1 MEKNPYDM
9 NASSATGL
17 IAWFARN
24 HVAANLLMLTVVVV
38 GIVVARN
45 IRQEI
50 YPLYQIDTVEVS
62 MQYRGAS
69 PDEVEQSIIL
79 PIESELRGLE
89 LTRRIEATASEGRA
103 SVTVEIMPSFD
114 RNRALQEVT
123 AAVARISMFPDE
135 IEPPRISLGTSRR
148 RGVNYVAVYGDVDE
162 RTLVQFARVVEDGL
176 LAQEEISLVE
186 LLGARRP
193 EILVE
198 VPQAQLRSLN
208 LTLGEIARAI
218 DQSAQDVPA
227 GTMKTSGG
235 DILLKTTERR
245 FFGSEF
251 EEIPIKSNNTGTEVK
266 LGDIAKII
274 DGFEDSNQE
283 SYFNGKPTIT
293 LSVSASENQ
302 TPIDV
307 AAAVNRF
314 IEQVRPTLPPSVN
327 VEVRY
332 DRTEDYMERINLLKY
347 NGTLGLVLVLIA
359 LGFLLELRVAFWT
372 AVGIP
377 VSILGSLI
385 LLPLMNASVN
395 MISVF
400 GFIVTLGIVVDDA
413 VVVGEDIFHKITQ
426 GMSRL
431 EAAVAGVKE
440 MTVPVIFA
448 VSTNIIAFLP
458 LFFVPG
464 ESGRFLK
471 VLPAVIIAVFTVSL
485 VEVLLILPS
494 HLSWG
499 KKNARKDS
507 IIGRFDQAQT
517 RLRLKLDDLMERF
530 YKPILTTAIR
540 FRYLTIAVFTSSLLM
555 IIAYTMSGRVNF
567 TFNPS
572 IENDYIQGEIEMPTG
587 TPVSRTREVAFIVEA
602 AAKRAMEKAGEEG
615 IVRNYNVS
623 LARRNNNEASVAI
636 KLVPQSLREITG
648 EGFVDLWR
656 QEVPEIPDIESLFY
670 DYLVGPGGEA
680 AIFIQLAHPDVDT
693 LRHAAEELGNV
704 LELYPGVTDIRKG
717 FGREM
722 PQISFEIKPAGQ
734 ALGIT
739 ARDLGQQIRNSFYGA
754 EALRQPRDRDELRV
768 MVRLPESDRRSLSG
782 LEGLLI
788 KGNNGAEIPI
798 SQAAEIIE
806 TTAPVRIDRVD
817 GGRVVNV
824 TANVVTSVTNGNKVL
839 KAMEKKELP
848 DLISRFPGLRYTF
861 EGEQRDQREATASLS
876 VGLIA
881 SLFAIFAIMAS
892 FLRSYTQSVIVL
904 LAIPWGLAGAVLGH
918 ILLDFDLSI
927 YSILGM
933 IALCGM
939 VVNGGFVMAMTR
951 NRYMDR
957 GQPANVAIVHAAQR
971 RFRPIFLTGVTTFL
985 GLGPMIF
992 ETNEQA
998 LFLVPMA
1005 ISLGLGTLASSIVVL
1020 ILVPVAFIVIEEIKG
1035 ITAGGKEEATPEVEP
1050 ELAAASLKQ
1059 NIRS

>member
-1 MEKNPYDM
+1 MDANPYNDT
-9 NASSATGL
+9 SESTGL
-17 IAWFARN
+17 VAWFARN
-24 HVAANLLMLTVVVV
+24 HVAANLLMVAVVVV
-38 GIVVARN
+38 GLVVAKN

-50 YPLYQIDTVEVS
+50 YPLFEIDTVDIS

-69 PDEVEQSIIL
+69 PEEVEQSILL
-79 PIESELRGLE
+79 PIESELRGME

-103 SVTVEIMPSFD
+103 SVSIEIMPSFD

-123 AAVARISMFPDE
+123 AAVSRISLFPDE
-135 IEPPRISLGTSRR
+135 IEPPTISLGTSRR
-148 RGVNYVAVYGDVDE
+148 RGVAYVAVFGDVDE
-162 RTLVQFARVVEDGL
+162 QTLAKLAHHVEDGL
-176 LAQEEISLVE
+176 LAQPEISLVE
-186 LLGARRP
+186 LLGIRRP

-198 VPQAQLRSLN
+198 VPQAQLRSLD

-245 FFGSEF
+245 YFGSQF
-251 EEIPIKSNNTGTEVK
+251 EEIPIKSTNMGTEVR
-266 LGDIAKII
+266 LGDIAKIE
-274 DGFEDSNQE
+274 DGFEESQSE
-283 SYFNGKPTIT
+283 SYFNGRPTIT

-302 TPIDV
+302 TPVDV
-307 AAAVNRF
+307 AEAVRRYVN
-314 IEQVRPTLPPSVN
+314 QVRDTLPPSVD
-327 VEVRY
+327 VMIRR
-332 DRTEDYMERINLLKY
+332 DRTEDFMERFNLLKY
-347 NGTLGLVLVLIA
+347 NGTIGLILVLFA

-413 VVVGEDIFHKITQ
+413 VVVGEDIFHKISQ
-426 GMSRL
+426 GMPRM
-431 EAAVAGVKE
+431 EAAVAGVRE
-440 MTVPVIFA
+440 MTIPVVFA

-464 ESGRFLK
+464 ESGRFLH

-485 VEVLLILPS
+485 IEVLLILPS
-494 HLSWG
+494 HLSFSR
-499 KKNARKDS
+499 KKANARS
-507 IIGRFDQAQT
+507 LMSRFDRNQT
-517 RLRLKLDDLMERF
+517 ELRLKLDSAMERF
-530 YKPILTTAIR
+530 YRPVLETAIR
-540 FRYLTIAVFTSSLLM
+540 FRFITIAGFVSVLLV
-555 IIAYTMSGRVNF
+555 IIAYTISGRVNF

-572 IENDYIQGEIEMPTG
+572 IENDYVQGEVEMPTG
-587 TPVSRTREVAFIVEA
+587 TPVHRTREVAFIVEA
-602 AAKRAMEKAGEEG
+602 AAKRALEKAGKAE
-615 IVRNYNVS
+615 IVNNYNISV
-623 LARRNNNEASVAI
+623 ARRNNNEASVAI
-636 KLVPQSLREITG
+636 KLVPQSQREMTSA
-648 EGFVDLWR
+648 EFVNIWR
-656 QEVPEIPDIESLFY
+656 QEVPEIPDMESLFF

-680 AIFIQLAHPDVDT
+680 AIQVQLAHPDVDT
-693 LRHAAEELGNV
+693 LRQAAGELGDMLAN
-704 LELYPGVTDIRKG
+704 YPGVADIRKG

-739 ARDLGQQIRNSFYGA
+739 ARELGQQIRNAFYGA
-754 EALRQPRDRDELRV
+754 EALRQPRDREELRV

-788 KGNNGAEIPI
+788 QGANGAEIPI

-817 GGRVVNV
+817 GGRVVKV
-824 TANVVTSVTNGNKVL
+824 TANVISDITNGNKVL
-839 KAMEKKELP
+839 TAMEKKELP
-848 DLISRFPGLRYTF
+848 ELLQRYPGLRYTF
-861 EGEQRDQREATASLS
+861 EGEQRDQREATSSLS
-876 VGLIA
+876 IGLTA

-892 FLRSYTQSVIVL
+892 FLRSYSQSTVVL
-904 LAIPWGLAGAVLGH
+904 LTIPWGLAGAVLGH
-918 ILLDFDLSI
+918 IALGFDLSI

-951 NRYMDR
+951 NRYMAR
-957 GQPANVAIVHAAQR
+957 GLTANEAIFQAAQR
-971 RFRPIFLTGVTTFL
+971 RFRPIFLTAVTTFL

-992 ETNEQA
+992 ETSEQA

-1020 ILVPVAFIVIEEIKG
+1020 ILIPVVFVVIEEL
-1035 ITAGGKEEATPEVEP
+1035 KETVSGRAESSEALEP
-1050 ELAAASLKQ
+1050 ELAGAALPRESQ
-1059 NIRS
+1059 S

>member
-1 MEKNPYDM
+1 MEANPYNDT
-9 NASSATGL
+9 SQSTGL
-17 IAWFARN
+17 VAWFARN
-24 HVAANLLMLTVVVV
+24 HVAANLLMLAVIVV
-38 GIVVARN
+38 GIAVARN

-50 YPLYQIDTVEVS
+50 YPLFEIDTVEIS

-69 PDEVEQSIIL
+69 PEEVEQSIL
-79 PIESELRGLE
+79 FPIESELRGME
-89 LTRRIEATASEGRA
+89 LTRRIESTASEGRA
-103 SVTVEIMPSFD
+103 SVSIEIMPSFD

-123 AAVARISMFPDE
+123 AAVSRISLFPDE
-135 IEPPRISLGTSRR
+135 IEPPNISLGTSRR
-148 RGVNYVAVYGDVDE
+148 RGVNYVAVFGDVDE
-162 RTLVQFARVVEDGL
+162 QTLAKLAHHIEDGL
-176 LAQEEISLVE
+176 LAQPEISLVE
-186 LLGARRP
+186 PLGIRRP
-193 EILVE
+193 EIIVE
-198 VPQAQLRSLN
+198 VPQAQLRSLD

-245 FFGSEF
+245 YFGSEF
-251 EEIPIKSNNTGTEVK
+251 AEIPIKSNNTGAEVR
-266 LGDIAKII
+266 LGDIARIE
-274 DGFEDSNQE
+274 DGFEESQSE
-283 SYFNGKPTIT
+283 SYYNGRPTVT

-302 TPIDV
+302 APIDV
-307 AAAVNRF
+307 ARAVKRY
-314 IEQVRPTLPPSVN
+314 IDQAQDSLPPSVG
-327 VEVRY
+327 VEVRF
-332 DRTEDYMERINLLKY
+332 DRTEDYQERINLLKY
-347 NGTLGLVLVLIA
+347 NGTIGLILVLLA

-413 VVVGEDIFHKITQ
+413 VVVGEDIFHKISQ
-426 GMSRL
+426 GMPRMD
-431 EAAVAGVKE
+431 AAVAGVRE
-440 MTVPVIFA
+440 MTIPVVFA

-464 ESGRFLK
+464 ESGRFLH

-494 HLSWG
+494 HLSFSR
-499 KKNARKDS
+499 KRANAQS
-507 IIGRFDQAQT
+507 LMSRFDRKQT
-517 RLRLKLDDLMERF
+517 QLRLKLDKSMERF
-530 YKPILTTAIR
+530 YKPVLETAIR
-540 FRYLTIAVFTSSLLM
+540 FRFITIAGFVSCLLVLF
-555 IIAYTMSGRVNF
+555 AYTMSGRVNF
-567 TFNPS
+567 TFNPT

-587 TPVSRTREVAFIVEA
+587 TPVHRTREVAFIVEA
-602 AAKRAMEKAGEEG
+602 AAKRAMERAGG
-615 IVRNYNVS
+615 DDIVRNYNVS
-623 LARRNNNEASVAI
+623 VARRNNNEAGVSI
-636 KLVPQSLREITG
+636 KLVPQSQRELTG
-648 EGFVDLWR
+648 AEFVNIWR
-656 QEVPEIPDIESLFY
+656 EEVPEIPDIESLFF

-680 AIFIQLAHPDVDT
+680 AIYVQLAHPDVST
-693 LRHAAEELGNV
+693 LRLAAEDLGDMLAN
-704 LELYPGVTDIRKG
+704 YPGVADIRKG

-754 EALRQPRDRDELRV
+754 EALRQPRDREELRV

-788 KGNNGAEIPI
+788 QGANGAEIPI

-824 TANVVTSVTNGNKVL
+824 TANVISSITNGNKVL

-848 DLISRFPGLRYTF
+848 DLLQKYPGLRYTL
-861 EGEQRDQREATASLS
+861 EGEQRDQREATSSLS
-876 VGLIA
+876 IGLTA

-892 FLRSYTQSVIVL
+892 LLRSYIQSTVVL
-904 LAIPWGLAGAVLGH
+904 LTIPWGLAGAVLGH
-918 ILLDFDLSI
+918 IALGFDLSI
-927 YSILGM
+927 YSVLGM

-951 NRYMDR
+951 NRYMAR
-957 GQPANVAIVHAAQR
+957 GLTANEAIVQAAQR
-971 RFRPIFLTGVTTFL
+971 RFRPIFLTAVTTFL

-1005 ISLGLGTLASSIVVL
+1005 ISLGLGTLASSVVVL
-1020 ILVPVAFIVIEEIKG
+1020 ILIPVVFVVVEEIKDAL
-1035 ITAGGKEEATPEVEP
+1035 AGKNDKVETYET
-1050 ELAAASLKQ
+1050 ELAGAAMSRETSQ
-1059 NIRS
+1059 

>member
-1 MEKNPYDM
+1 MERNPYNDT
-9 NASSATGL
+9 SSATGI

-24 HVAANLLMLTVVVV
+24 HVAANLLMFAIVVV

-50 YPLYQIDTVEVS
+50 YPLFQVDTVEVD

-69 PDEVEQSIIL
+69 PEEVEQSIIL

-89 LTRRIEATASEGRA
+89 LTRRIESTASEGRA
-103 SVTVEIMPSFD
+103 SVSVEIMPSFD

-123 AAVARISMFPDE
+123 AAVARISLFPDE
-135 IEPPRISLGTSRR
+135 IEPPRVSLGTSRR
-148 RGVNYVAVYGDVDE
+148 RGVSYVAVCGDVDE
-162 RTLVQFARVVEDGL
+162 RTLAQFARQIEDGL
-176 LAQEEISLVE
+176 LAQPEISLVE
-186 LLGARRP
+186 LDGVRRP

-198 VPQAQLRSLN
+198 VPQAQLRSLD

-218 DQSAQDVPA
+218 EQSAQDVPA
-227 GTMKTSGG
+227 GTMKTTGG

-245 FFGSEF
+245 YFGSEF
-251 EEIPIKSNNTGTEVK
+251 ANLPIKSSNTGGEIR
-266 LGDIAKII
+266 LGDIATIE
-274 DGFEDSNQE
+274 DGFEETKRE
-283 SYFNGKPTIT
+283 SYYNGKPTVS
-293 LSVSASENQ
+293 LSVYASENQ
-302 TPIDV
+302 PPMAV
-307 AAAVNRF
+307 SEAVNRY
-314 IEQVRPTLPPSVN
+314 IEQVSPTLPRSVL

-332 DRTEDYMERINLLKY
+332 DRTEDYQERINLLKY
-347 NGTLGLVLVLIA
+347 NGTVGLLLVLLA

-385 LLPLMNASVN
+385 LLPVMDASVN

-413 VVVGEDIFHKITQ
+413 VVVGEDIFHKLTH

-431 EAAVAGVKE
+431 DAAVAGVKE
-440 MTVPVIFA
+440 MTIPVIFA

-464 ESGRFLK
+464 ESGRFLH

-494 HLSWG
+494 HLAFG
-499 KKNARKDS
+499 RKNRREGS
-507 IIGRFDQAQT
+507 FFTRFDQAQT
-517 RLRLKLDDLMERF
+517 RLRIRLDAAMERF
-530 YKPILTTAIR
+530 YRPILDTAIR
-540 FRYLTIAVFTSSLLM
+540 LRYITITVFAASLLVL
-555 IIAYTMSGRVNF
+555 IGYTMSGRVNF
-567 TFNPS
+567 TFNPT
-572 IENDYIQGEIEMPTG
+572 IENDYIQAELEMPTG
-587 TPVSRTREVAFIVEA
+587 TPVARTREVIFQIEE
-602 AAKRAMEKAGEEG
+602 AAKRAIDKIGEEG

-623 LARRNNNEASVAI
+623 IARRNTNGARVAV
-636 KLVPQSLREITG
+636 KVVPQSQREVTG
-648 EGFVDLWR
+648 AGFVDVWR
-656 QEVPEIPDIESLFY
+656 NEVPEIPDMESLFF
-670 DYLVGPGGEA
+670 DYLVGPGGES
-680 AIFIQLAHPDVDT
+680 AIYVQLAHPDVGT
-693 LRHAAEELGNV
+693 LRQAAEELGDM
-704 LELYPGVTDIRKG
+704 LALYPGVTDIRKG

-739 ARDLGQQIRNSFYGA
+739 ARDLGQQIRNAFYGA
-754 EALRQPRDRDELRV
+754 EALRQPRDREELRV
-768 MVRLPESDRRSLSG
+768 MVRLPQEDRKTLSA

-788 KGNNGAEIPI
+788 KGANGAEIPI
-798 SQAAEIIE
+798 NQAAEIIE

-824 TANVVTSVTNGNKVL
+824 TANVLSDVTNGNKVL
-839 KAMEKKELP
+839 TAMEKSELP
-848 DLISRFPGLRYTF
+848 QLINRYPGLRYTF
-861 EGEQRDQREATASLS
+861 EGEQRDQREATRSLS
-876 VGLIA
+876 IGLTA

-892 FLRSYTQSVIVL
+892 ILRSYTQAIVVL
-904 LAIPWGLAGAVLGH
+904 LTIPWGIGAAVLGH
-918 ILLDFDLSI
+918 IMLGFDLSI
-927 YSILGM
+927 YSVLGM

-939 VVNGGFVMAMTR
+939 VVNGGFVLSMTR
-951 NRYMDR
+951 NRYRER
-957 GQPANVAIVHAAQR
+957 GLDSFESIIQASRR
-971 RFRPIFLTGVTTFL
+971 RFRPIFLTAITTFL

-1005 ISLGLGTLASSIVVL
+1005 ISLGLGTLGSSLVVL
-1020 ILVPVAFIVIEEIKG
+1020 ILVPVVFVVIDELQDMI
-1035 ITAGGKEEATPEVEP
+1035 GKTQESHPEMEP
-1050 ELAAASLKQ
+1050 ELAGAAMHRESQ
-1059 NIRS
+1059 

>member
-1 MEKNPYDM
+1 MEENPYNE
-9 NASSATGL
+9 NAGSATGL

-24 HVAANLLMLTVVVV
+24 HVAANLLMLSVVVIGV
-38 GIVVARN
+38 VVARN

-50 YPLYQIDTVEVS
+50 YPLYQIDTVDIS

-69 PDEVEQSIIL
+69 PEEVEQSIIL
-79 PIESELRGLE
+79 PIESELRGME

-123 AAVARISMFPDE
+123 AAVSRISLFPDE

-148 RGVNYVAVYGDVDE
+148 RGVNYVAVYGDIDE

-176 LAQEEISLVE
+176 LAQPEISLVE
-186 LLGARRP
+186 LMGARRP

-198 VPQAQLRSLN
+198 VPQAQLRSLD
-208 LTLGEIARAI
+208 LTLGEIARSI

-251 EEIPIKSNNTGTEVK
+251 EEIPIKSTNTGTEVK
-266 LGDIAKII
+266 LGDIATIV

-283 SYFNGKPTIT
+283 SYFNGRPSVT

-307 AAAVNRF
+307 AAAVKRY
-314 IEQVRPTLPPSVN
+314 IAQVGPTLPPSVN

-332 DRTEDYMERINLLKY
+332 DRTEDYLERINLLKY
-347 NGTLGLVLVLIA
+347 NGTLGLILVLIA

-485 VEVLLILPS
+485 IEVLLILPS

-499 KKNARKDS
+499 KKSGLKKS

-540 FRYLTIAVFTSSLLM
+540 YRYLTITVFASSLLM
-555 IIAYTMSGRVNF
+555 LVAYTMSGRVNF
-567 TFNPS
+567 TFNPT

-587 TPVSRTREVAFIVEA
+587 TPVSRTREVAFVVEA
-602 AAKRAMEKAGEEG
+602 AAKRALAKAGLED
-615 IVRNYNVS
+615 IVRNYNISV
-623 LARRNNNEASVAI
+623 ARRNNNEASVAI
-636 KLVPQSLREITG
+636 KLVPQSQREITG
-648 EGFVDLWR
+648 SEFVNLWR

-680 AIFIQLAHPDVDT
+680 AIFVQLAHPDVDT
-693 LRHAAEELGNV
+693 LRHAAEELGNM

-824 TANVVTSVTNGNKVL
+824 TANVISSVTNGNKVL

-848 DLISRFPGLRYTF
+848 ELIGQFPGLRYTF
-861 EGEQRDQREATASLS
+861 EGEQRDQREATGSLS

-892 FLRSYTQSVIVL
+892 FLRSYSQSVIVL

-918 ILLDFDLSI
+918 ILLGFDLSI
-927 YSILGM
+927 YSVLGM

-951 NRYMDR
+951 NRYMAR

-971 RFRPIFLTGVTTFL
+971 RFRPIFLTAVTTFL

-1020 ILVPVAFIVIEEIKG
+1020 ILVPVAFIVSEELKG
-1035 ITAGGKEEATPEVEP
+1035 MASGNEEEEAPVEEP
-1050 ELAAASLKQ
+1050 ELEAVALRQKA
-1059 NIRS
+1059 

>member
-1 MEKNPYDM
+1 MERNPYNDT
-9 NASSATGL
+9 SSATGV

-24 HVAANLLMLTVVVV
+24 HVAANLLMFAIVVV

-50 YPLYQIDTVEVS
+50 YPLFQVDTVEVD

-69 PDEVEQSIIL
+69 PEEVEQSIIL

-89 LTRRIEATASEGRA
+89 LTRRIESTASEGRA
-103 SVTVEIMPSFD
+103 SVSVEIMPSFD

-123 AAVARISMFPDE
+123 AAVARISLFPDE
-135 IEPPRISLGTSRR
+135 IEPPRVSLGTSRR
-148 RGVNYVAVYGDVDE
+148 RGVNYVAVCGDVDE
-162 RTLVQFARVVEDGL
+162 RTLAQFARQIEDGL
-176 LAQEEISLVE
+176 LAQPEISLVE
-186 LLGARRP
+186 LDGVRRP

-198 VPQAQLRSLN
+198 VPQAQLRSLD

-218 DQSAQDVPA
+218 EQSAQDVPA
-227 GTMKTSGG
+227 GTMKTTGG

-245 FFGSEF
+245 YFGSEF
-251 EEIPIKSNNTGTEVK
+251 ANLPIKSSNTGGEIR
-266 LGDIAKII
+266 LGDIATIE
-274 DGFEDSNQE
+274 DGFEETKRE
-283 SYFNGKPTIT
+283 SYYNGKPTVS
-293 LSVSASENQ
+293 LSVYASENQ
-302 TPIDV
+302 PPMAV
-307 AAAVNRF
+307 SEAVNRY
-314 IEQVRPTLPPSVN
+314 IEQVSPTLPPSVL

-332 DRTEDYMERINLLKY
+332 DRTEDYQERINLLKY
-347 NGTLGLVLVLIA
+347 NGTVGLLLVLLA

-385 LLPLMNASVN
+385 LLPVMDASVN

-413 VVVGEDIFHKITQ
+413 VVVGEDIFHKLTH

-431 EAAVAGVKE
+431 DAAVAGVKE
-440 MTVPVIFA
+440 MTIPVIFA

-464 ESGRFLK
+464 ESGRFLH

-494 HLSWG
+494 HLAFG
-499 KKNARKDS
+499 RKNPHEGS
-507 IIGRFDQAQT
+507 LFTRFDQVQT
-517 RLRLKLDDLMERF
+517 RLRIRLDAAMERF
-530 YKPILTTAIR
+530 YRPILDTAIR
-540 FRYLTIAVFTSSLLM
+540 LRYITITVFAASLLVL
-555 IIAYTMSGRVNF
+555 IGYTMSGRVNF
-567 TFNPS
+567 TFNPT
-572 IENDYIQGEIEMPTG
+572 IENDYIQAELEMPTG
-587 TPVSRTREVAFIVEA
+587 TPVARTREVIFQIEE
-602 AAKRAMEKAGEEG
+602 AAKRAMDKIGEEG

-623 LARRNNNEASVAI
+623 IARRNTNGARVAV
-636 KLVPQSLREITG
+636 KLVPQSQREITG
-648 EGFVDLWR
+648 AGFVDIWR
-656 QEVPEIPDIESLFY
+656 NEVPEIPDMESLFF

-680 AIFIQLAHPDVDT
+680 AIYVQLAHPDVGT
-693 LRHAAEELGNV
+693 LRQAAEELGDM
-704 LELYPGVTDIRKG
+704 LALYPGVTDIRKG

-739 ARDLGQQIRNSFYGA
+739 ARDLGQQIRNAFYGA
-754 EALRQPRDRDELRV
+754 EALRQPRDREELRV
-768 MVRLPESDRRSLSG
+768 MVRLPQEDRKTLSA

-788 KGNNGAEIPI
+788 KGANGAEIPI
-798 SQAAEIIE
+798 NQAAEIIE

-824 TANVVTSVTNGNKVL
+824 TANVLSDVTNGNKVL
-839 KAMEKKELP
+839 TAMEKSELP
-848 DLISRFPGLRYTF
+848 QLINRYPGLRYTF
-861 EGEQRDQREATASLS
+861 EGEQRDQREATRSLS
-876 VGLIA
+876 IGLTA

-892 FLRSYTQSVIVL
+892 ILRSYTQATVVL
-904 LAIPWGLAGAVLGH
+904 LTIPWGLGAAVLGH
-918 ILLDFDLSI
+918 IMLGFDLSI
-927 YSILGM
+927 YSVLGM

-939 VVNGGFVMAMTR
+939 VVNGGFVLAMTR
-951 NRYMDR
+951 NRYRER
-957 GQPANVAIVHAAQR
+957 GLDSFNSIIQASRR
-971 RFRPIFLTGVTTFL
+971 RFRPIFLTAVTTFL

-1005 ISLGLGTLASSIVVL
+1005 ISLGLGTLGSSLVVL
-1020 ILVPVAFIVIEEIKG
+1020 ILVPVVFVVIDELQDMI
-1035 ITAGGKEEATPEVEP
+1035 GKTQESKPEVES
-1050 ELAAASLKQ
+1050 ELAGATMHRES
-1059 NIRS
+1059 

>member
-1 MEKNPYDM
+1 MEENPYNE
-9 NASSATGL
+9 NAGSATGL

-24 HVAANLLMLTVVVV
+24 HVAANLLMLAVVVV

-50 YPLYQIDTVEVS
+50 YPLYQIDTVDIS

-69 PDEVEQSIIL
+69 PEEVEQSIIL
-79 PIESELRGLE
+79 PIESELRGME

-103 SVTVEIMPSFD
+103 LVNVEIMPSFD

-123 AAVARISMFPDE
+123 AAVSRISLFPDE

-176 LAQEEISLVE
+176 LAQPEISLVE
-186 LLGARRP
+186 LMGARRP

-198 VPQAQLRSLN
+198 VPQAQLRSLD
-208 LTLGEIARAI
+208 LTLGEIARSI

-227 GTMKTSGG
+227 GTMKTSSG

-251 EEIPIKSNNTGTEVK
+251 EEIPIKITNTGTEVK
-266 LGDIAKII
+266 LGDIATIV

-283 SYFNGKPTIT
+283 SYFNGRPSVT

-307 AAAVNRF
+307 AAAVKRY
-314 IEQVRPTLPPSVN
+314 IAQVGATLPPSVN

-332 DRTEDYMERINLLKY
+332 DRTEDYLERINLLKY
-347 NGTLGLVLVLIA
+347 NGTLGLILVLIA

-485 VEVLLILPS
+485 IEVLLILPS
-494 HLSWG
+494 HLSWE
-499 KKNARKDS
+499 KKSGLRES

-530 YKPILTTAIR
+530 YKPILTNAIR
-540 FRYLTIAVFTSSLLM
+540 FRYLTIAVFASSLLVVL
-555 IIAYTMSGRVNF
+555 AYTMSGRVNF
-567 TFNPS
+567 TFNPT

-587 TPVSRTREVAFIVEA
+587 TPVSRTREVAFVVEA
-602 AAKRAMEKAGEEG
+602 AAKRALAKAGLED
-615 IVRNYNVS
+615 IVRNYNISV
-623 LARRNNNEASVAI
+623 ARRNNNEASVAI
-636 KLVPQSLREITG
+636 KLVPQSQREITG
-648 EGFVDLWR
+648 SEFVNLWR
-656 QEVPEIPDIESLFY
+656 QEVPEIPDIEALFY

-680 AIFIQLAHPDVDT
+680 AIFVQLAHPDVDT
-693 LRHAAEELGNV
+693 LRHAAEELGNM

-739 ARDLGQQIRNSFYGA
+739 AQDLGQQIRNSFYGA

-782 LEGLLI
+782 LEELLI
-788 KGNNGAEIPI
+788 KGTAGAEIPI
-798 SQAAEIIE
+798 SQAAKIIE

-824 TANVVTSVTNGNKVL
+824 TANVISSVTNGNKVL

-848 DLISRFPGLRYTF
+848 DLISQFPGLRYSF
-861 EGEQRDQREATASLS
+861 EGEQRDQREATGSLS

-892 FLRSYTQSVIVL
+892 FLRSYSQSIIVL

-918 ILLDFDLSI
+918 ILLGFDLSI
-927 YSILGM
+927 YSVLGM

-951 NRYMDR
+951 NRYMAR

-971 RFRPIFLTGVTTFL
+971 RSRPIFLTAVTTFL

-1005 ISLGLGTLASSIVVL
+1005 ISLGLGTLASSVVVL
-1020 ILVPVAFIVIEEIKG
+1020 VLLPVAFIVSEELKG
-1035 ITAGGKEEATPEVEP
+1035 MISDDKEEAVPPEEP
-1050 ELAAASLKQ
+1050 ELDTMAASL
-1059 NIRS
+1059 R

>member
-1 MEKNPYDM
+1 M
-9 NASSATGL
+9 
-17 IAWFARN
+17 
-24 HVAANLLMLTVVVV
+24 
-38 GIVVARN
+38 
-45 IRQEI
+45 
-50 YPLYQIDTVEVS
+50 
-62 MQYRGAS
+62 
-69 PDEVEQSIIL
+69 
-79 PIESELRGLE
+79 
-89 LTRRIEATASEGRA
+89 
-103 SVTVEIMPSFD
+103 
-114 RNRALQEVT
+114 
-123 AAVARISMFPDE
+123 
-135 IEPPRISLGTSRR
+135 
-148 RGVNYVAVYGDVDE
+148 DE

-464 ESGRFLK
+464 ENGRFLK

-623 LARRNNNEASVAI
+623 VARRNNNEASVAI

-704 LELYPGVTDIRKG
+704 LALYPGVTDIRKG

-918 ILLDFDLSI
+918 ILLGFDLSI

>member
-1 MEKNPYDM
+1 MEENPYNE
-9 NASSATGL
+9 NAGSATGL

-24 HVAANLLMLTVVVV
+24 HVAANLLMLAVVVV

-50 YPLYQIDTVEVS
+50 YPLYQIDTVDIS

-69 PDEVEQSIIL
+69 PEEVEQSIIL
-79 PIESELRGLE
+79 PIESELRGME

-103 SVTVEIMPSFD
+103 SVNVEIMPSFD

-123 AAVARISMFPDE
+123 AAVSRISLFPDE

-148 RGVNYVAVYGDVDE
+148 RGVNSVAVYGDVDE

-176 LAQEEISLVE
+176 LAQPEISLVE
-186 LLGARRP
+186 LMGARRP

-198 VPQAQLRSLN
+198 VPQAQLRSLD
-208 LTLGEIARAI
+208 LTLGEIARSI

-251 EEIPIKSNNTGTEVK
+251 EEIPIKITNTGTEVK
-266 LGDIAKII
+266 LGDIATIV

-283 SYFNGKPTIT
+283 SYFNGRPSVT

-307 AAAVNRF
+307 AAAVKRY
-314 IEQVRPTLPPSVN
+314 IAQVGATLPPSVN

-332 DRTEDYMERINLLKY
+332 DRTEDYLERINLLKY
-347 NGTLGLVLVLIA
+347 NGTLGLILVLIA

-485 VEVLLILPS
+485 IEVLLILPS
-494 HLSWG
+494 HLSWE
-499 KKNARKDS
+499 KKSGLRES

-530 YKPILTTAIR
+530 YKPILTNAIR
-540 FRYLTIAVFTSSLLM
+540 FRYLTIAVFASSLLVVL
-555 IIAYTMSGRVNF
+555 AYTMSGRVNF
-567 TFNPS
+567 TFNPT

-587 TPVSRTREVAFIVEA
+587 TPVSRTREVAFVVEA
-602 AAKRAMEKAGEEG
+602 AAKRALAKAGLED
-615 IVRNYNVS
+615 IVRNYNISV
-623 LARRNNNEASVAI
+623 ARRNNNEASVAI
-636 KLVPQSLREITG
+636 KLVPQSQREITG
-648 EGFVDLWR
+648 SEFVNLWR
-656 QEVPEIPDIESLFY
+656 QEVPEIPDIEALFY

-680 AIFIQLAHPDVDT
+680 AIFVQLAHPDVDT
-693 LRHAAEELGNV
+693 LRHAAEELGNM

-739 ARDLGQQIRNSFYGA
+739 AQDLGQQIRNSFYGA

-782 LEGLLI
+782 LEELLI
-788 KGNNGAEIPI
+788 KGTAGAEIPI
-798 SQAAEIIE
+798 SQAAKIIE

-824 TANVVTSVTNGNKVL
+824 TANVISSVTNGNKVL

-848 DLISRFPGLRYTF
+848 DLISQFPGLRYSF
-861 EGEQRDQREATASLS
+861 EGEQRDQREATGSLS

-892 FLRSYTQSVIVL
+892 FLRSYSQSIIVL

-918 ILLDFDLSI
+918 ILLGFDLSI
-927 YSILGM
+927 YSVLGM

-951 NRYMDR
+951 NRYMAR

-971 RFRPIFLTGVTTFL
+971 RSRPIFLTAVTTFL

-1005 ISLGLGTLASSIVVL
+1005 ISLGLGTLASSVVVL
-1020 ILVPVAFIVIEEIKG
+1020 VLLPVAFIVSEELKG
-1035 ITAGGKEEATPEVEP
+1035 MISDDKEEAVPPEEP
-1050 ELAAASLKQ
+1050 ELDTMAASL
-1059 NIRS
+1059 R

>member
-1 MEKNPYDM
+1 M

-464 ESGRFLK
+464 ENGRFLK

-623 LARRNNNEASVAI
+623 VARRNNNEASVAI

-918 ILLDFDLSI
+918 ILLGFDLSI